1 MKLDMQVRSLEAL
14 AADLLKATSVK
25 DKIHLADRIFETL
38 SECEKMV
45 ERFIVINMANGDT
58 STSKPAAQSV
68 PALHAPAAHI
78 EVSEKQF
85 KGMALADIGKV
96 LLAGEGRVL
105 HGKEIERLAKA
116 GGLKSNSENFQSYL
130 AVAFKRAGGFE
141 NVGKN
146 NWRLND
152 AIPPETR
159 PVIKQQ

>member
-1 MKLDMQVRSLEAL
+1 MKLDIQVRSLEAL
-14 AADLLKATSVK
+14 AGDLLKATSVK
-25 DKIHLADRIFETL
+25 DKIHIAGRIFETL

-45 ERFIVINMANGDT
+45 ERFIVTNMANGDAPIL
-58 STSKPAAQSV
+58 KPPQPPTPVAR
-68 PALHAPAAHI
+68 I

-85 KGMALADIGKV
+85 KGMGLADIGKV
-96 LLAGEGRVL
+96 LLNGDNRVL
-105 HGKEIERLAKA
+105 HGGEIERLAKA

-159 PVIKQQ
+159 PNRKDA